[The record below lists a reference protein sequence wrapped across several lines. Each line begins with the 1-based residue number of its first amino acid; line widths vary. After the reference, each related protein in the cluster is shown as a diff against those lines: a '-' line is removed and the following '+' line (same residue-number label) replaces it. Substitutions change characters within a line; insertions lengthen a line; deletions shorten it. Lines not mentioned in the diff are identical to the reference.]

1 MVGMPPPKTACSWS
15 MTLENA
21 EKFEPAMGN
30 VPMPPDAIIMR
41 GL

>member
-1 MVGMPPPKTACSWS
+1 MVGMPPPKKASPWS

-21 EKFEPAMGN
+21 ERFEAAMRN